1 MRINNFPLFS
11 HKQVILLLNPSLKN
25 VFSWFEYTSYQHQV
39 PKFRKLM
46 VAANQTEIATP
57 NTKIDG

>member
-11 HKQVILLLNPSLKN
+11 RKQVILLFNPSLKN
-25 VFSWFEYTSYQHQV
+25 VFSWIEYTSHQHQIS
-39 PKFRKLM
+39 KFRKLM

-57 NTKIDG
+57 NAKIE

>member
-1 MRINNFPLFS
+1 MRINNFLLFS
-11 HKQVILLLNPSLKN
+11 HKQVILLFNPSLKN
-25 VFSWFEYTSYQHQV
+25 VFSWFEYISYQHQV

-57 NTKIDG
+57 NTKIE

>member
-11 HKQVILLLNPSLKN
+11 RKQMILLFNPSLKN
-25 VFSWFEYTSYQHQV
+25 VFSWIEYTSYQHQIS
-39 PKFRKLM
+39 KFRKLM

-57 NTKIDG
+57 NTKIE

>member
-1 MRINNFPLFS
+1 MTTNHFLLFS
-11 HKQVILLLNPSLKN
+11 PKQVVLLFNPSLKN
-25 VFSWFEYTSYQHQV
+25 VFSWFEYISYQNQV

-57 NTKIDG
+57 NTKIE